1 MLFAEWQVGEVF
13 LAMLWF
19 SLFFLWIW
27 LVITVFVDVFRSRD
41 LSGWA
46 KALWTLFIIFLPFV
60 GVFAYLIA
68 RGDRIGEHKYGDV
81 QGGDTATQAYSK

>member
-1 MLFAEWQVGEVF
+1 ML
-13 LAMLWF
+13 LF

-46 KALWTLFIIFLPFV
+46 KALWTLFIIILPFL
-60 GVFAYLIA
+60 GVFSYLIA
-68 RGDRIGEHKYGDV
+68 RGDKFGEHKYGDA
-81 QGGDTATQAYSK
+81 QRADQATQAYSP